1 MEKENYSI
9 VYSSRTG
16 NTKELAATIHKVLPP
31 DSCLYYGTVDNVK
44 DKLSKM
50 IYIGFWTERGNA
62 DSLTIEFLKKL
73 KNKKIFLFGTAGYG
87 GSEDYFRNIIN
98 NVKKNI
104 DSSNTLIGTFMCQG
118 KMPLAV
124 KERYENM
131 AKQNNSSVD
140 IDKLIRNFEKALSH
154 PDITDLERLKA
165 TLENLKEKF

>member
-1 MEKENYSI
+1 MEKDEYSI

-16 NTKELAATIHKVLPP
+16 NTKKLAATIYNVLPP
-31 DSCLYYGTVDNVK
+31 DNCLYYGTVDNVK

-50 IYIGFWTERGNA
+50 IYIGFWTEKGNA

-104 DSSNTLIGTFMCQG
+104 DSSNTLIGAFMCQG

-131 AKQNNSSVD
+131 AKQNNSSID
-140 IDKLIRNFEKALSH
+140 IDKLIKNFDAALSH
-154 PDITDLERLKA
+154 PDTTDLERLQA
-165 TLENLKEKF
+165 TLKNLE

>member
-1 MEKENYSI
+1 MAKENYSI
-9 VYSSRTG
+9 VYSSRTE
-16 NTKELAATIHKVLPP
+16 NTKKLAVTIHKVLPS
-31 DSCLYYGTVDNVK
+31 DSCFYYGTIDNVK
-44 DKLSKM
+44 DKLSNI

-104 DSSNTLIGTFMCQG
+104 DSSNILIGTFMCQG

-140 IDKLIRNFEKALSH
+140 IDKLIRNFEEALSH
-154 PDITDLERLKA
+154 PDVTDLERLKA
-165 TLENLKEKF
+165 SLENLEEKF

>member
-1 MEKENYSI
+1 MEKESYSI

-165 TLENLKEKF
+165 TLENLEEKF

>member
-16 NTKELAATIHKVLPP
+16 NTKKLAATIHKVLPP
-31 DSCLYYGTVDNVK
+31 DSCFYYGTIDNFK

-62 DSLTIEFLKKL
+62 DYLTIEFLKKL

-104 DSSNTLIGTFMCQG
+104 DSSNILIGTFMCQG

-140 IDKLIRNFEKALSH
+140 IDKLIRNFEEALSH

-165 TLENLKEKF
+165 TLENLE

>member
-1 MEKENYSI
+1 M
-9 VYSSRTG
+9 
-16 NTKELAATIHKVLPP
+16 
-31 DSCLYYGTVDNVK
+31 
-44 DKLSKM
+44 
-50 IYIGFWTERGNA
+50 
-62 DSLTIEFLKKL
+62 TIEFLKKL

-140 IDKLIRNFEKALSH
+140 IDKLIRNFEEALSH

-165 TLENLKEKF
+165 TLENLEEKF

>member
-16 NTKELAATIHKVLPP
+16 NTKKLAATIHKVLPP

-140 IDKLIRNFEKALSH
+140 IDKLIRNFEEALSH

-165 TLENLKEKF
+165 TLENLE

>member
-1 MEKENYSI
+1 MAKENYSI

-16 NTKELAATIHKVLPP
+16 NTKKLAATIHKVLPS
-31 DSCLYYGTVDNVK
+31 DSCFYYGTIDNVK
-44 DKLSKM
+44 DKLSNI

-140 IDKLIRNFEKALSH
+140 INKLIRNFEEALSH
-154 PDITDLERLKA
+154 PDVTDLERLKA
-165 TLENLKEKF
+165 ALENLEEKF

>member
-1 MEKENYSI
+1 MEKESYSI

-73 KNKKIFLFGTAGYG
+73 KNKRIFLFGTAGYG

-140 IDKLIRNFEKALSH
+140 IDKLIRNFEEALSH

-165 TLENLKEKF
+165 TLENLEQKF

>member
-16 NTKELAATIHKVLPP
+16 NTKKLAATIHKVLPP
-31 DSCLYYGTVDNVK
+31 DGCFYYGTIDNVK
-44 DKLSKM
+44 DKLSNI

-62 DSLTIEFLKKL
+62 DFLTIEFLKKL

-140 IDKLIRNFEKALSH
+140 IDKLIRNFEEALSH

-165 TLENLKEKF
+165 TLENLE

>member
-1 MEKENYSI
+1 MEKDEYSI

-16 NTKELAATIHKVLPP
+16 NTKKLATTIYKVLPP
-31 DSCLYYGTVDNVK
+31 DNCLYYGTVDNVK

-50 IYIGFWTERGNA
+50 IYIGFWTEKGNA

-104 DSSNTLIGTFMCQG
+104 DSSNTLIGAFMCQG

-131 AKQNNSSVD
+131 AKQNNSSID
-140 IDKLIRNFEKALSH
+140 IDKLIKNFDAALSH
-154 PDITDLERLKA
+154 PDTTDLERLKA
-165 TLENLKEKF
+165 TLKNLE

>member
-73 KNKKIFLFGTAGYG
+73 KNKRIFLFGTAGYG

-140 IDKLIRNFEKALSH
+140 IDKLIRNFEEALSH

>member
-1 MEKENYSI
+1 MEKESYSI

-31 DSCLYYGTVDNVK
+31 DSCLYYGTVDHVK

-140 IDKLIRNFEKALSH
+140 IDKLIRNFEEALSH

-165 TLENLKEKF
+165 TLENLEQKF

>member
-16 NTKELAATIHKVLPP
+16 NTKKLAATIHKVLPP
-31 DSCLYYGTVDNVK
+31 DSCFYYGTIDNVK
-44 DKLSKM
+44 DKLSKI

-104 DSSNTLIGTFMCQG
+104 DSSNILIGTFMCQG

-140 IDKLIRNFEKALSH
+140 IAKLIRNFEEALSH

-165 TLENLKEKF
+165 TLENLE

>member
-1 MEKENYSI
+1 MAKENYSI

-16 NTKELAATIHKVLPP
+16 NTKKLAATIHKVLPP
-31 DSCLYYGTVDNVK
+31 DSCFYYGTIDNVK

-140 IDKLIRNFEKALSH
+140 INKLIRNFEEALSH
-154 PDITDLERLKA
+154 PDVTDLERLKA
-165 TLENLKEKF
+165 ALENLEEKF

>member
-1 MEKENYSI
+1 MAKENYSI

-16 NTKELAATIHKVLPP
+16 NTKKLAATIHKVLPP
-31 DSCLYYGTVDNVK
+31 DSCFYYGTIDNVK
-44 DKLSKM
+44 DKLGNI

-62 DSLTIEFLKKL
+62 DSLTLEFLKKL

-131 AKQNNSSVD
+131 AKRNNSSVD

-154 PDITDLERLKA
+154 PDVTDLERLKA
-165 TLENLKEKF
+165 TLENLEEKF

>member
-1 MEKENYSI
+1 MEKDEYSI

-16 NTKELAATIHKVLPP
+16 NTKKLAATIYKVLPL
-31 DSCLYYGTVDNVK
+31 DNCLYYGTVDNVK

-50 IYIGFWTERGNA
+50 IYIGFWTEKGNA

-87 GSEDYFRNIIN
+87 GSKDYFRNIIN

-104 DSSNTLIGTFMCQG
+104 DSSNTLIGAFMCQG

-140 IDKLIRNFEKALSH
+140 IDKLIRNFDAALSH
-154 PDITDLERLKA
+154 PDEEDLERLKA
-165 TLENLKEKF
+165 TLKNLE